1 MLVGALA
8 VLGGLCLLAT
18 LPFAGGASASD
29 GGTIA
34 LHNNTAEPG
43 QDCPP
48 GGVFWH
54 FVFAPNDGS
63 TAFVSI
69 TLNLGTE
76 TITFSG
82 AQIIPNGGQ
91 TDNVF
96 VAVPAGH
103 LLTDLQVAGSSAT
116 YSGATPTQ
124 FNLSSICQGGGTT
137 TTTAPGT
144 TTTTAPGTT
153 TTASVLGATLVR
165 QSTTSVPGA
174 TVLGAQQTRLPVTGT
189 NVTLLGSVG
198 ALLIGGGVALM
209 LTGRRLVWALA
220 LGEDGGGVA
229 KVDHRL
235 VGPEVLVLNRVR
247 YKTLGIDAV
256 CPPDEHTHG
265 LAELATALAELATRV
280 DRATPA
286 DVAGL
291 VRQAAARRLGGGRLD
306 G

>member
-1 MLVGALA
+1 
-8 VLGGLCLLAT
+8 
-18 LPFAGGASASD
+18 
-29 GGTIA
+29 
-34 LHNNTAEPG
+34 
-43 QDCPP
+43 
-48 GGVFWH
+48 
-54 FVFAPNDGS
+54 
-63 TAFVSI
+63 
-69 TLNLGTE
+69 
-76 TITFSG
+76 
-82 AQIIPNGGQ
+82 
-91 TDNVF
+91 
-96 VAVPAGH
+96 
-103 LLTDLQVAGSSAT
+103 
-116 YSGATPTQ
+116 
-124 FNLSSICQGGGTT
+124 
-137 TTTAPGT
+137 
-144 TTTTAPGTT
+144 
-153 TTASVLGATLVR
+153 VR